1 MAKDKIKIQKPKKRQ
16 TWKISPVTRVKGS
29 NKVYKR
35 KGKKKF
41 DPKKE
46 MECEIEVSRGAYRY
60 CPRCSIELVNK
71 RIDHR
76 KRKACPAC
84 GFVFYR
90 NPVPAAGVILTENNK
105 MLLVKRKYDPFK
117 GDWSLPAGFME
128 YEESPEECAIREI
141 KEELNLEIKINRLFN
156 VYSGSDDPRTNAVLI
171 IYLGEVIGGK
181 LKPGDDAEEAKFFGK
196 EKIPP
201 NIAFQAHRQ
210 LIRDYFDSIK
220 VKT

>member
-1 MAKDKIKIQKPKKRQ
+1 MGKNKIKIQIPKKRQ
-16 TWKISPVTRVKGS
+16 SWRISPVTRIKGS
-29 NKVYKR
+29 NKVYQR

-46 MECEIEVSRGAYRY
+46 MECEIEVSRRAYRY
-60 CPRCSIELVNK
+60 CPRCSVELVEK
-71 RIDHR
+71 KVDHR
-76 KRKACPAC
+76 KRKTCPVC

-90 NPVPAAGVILTENNK
+90 NPVPAAGVIITEEDK
-105 MLLVKRKYDPFK
+105 ILLVKRKYDPFK

-141 KEELNLEIKINRLFN
+141 KEELNLDIRIKRLFN
-156 VYSGSDDPRTNAVLI
+156 VYSGSDDPRTNAILI
-171 IYLGEVIGGK
+171 VYLGEVIGGK
-181 LKPGDDAEEAKFFGK
+181 LRPGDDAEEASFFGK

-201 NIAFQAHRQ
+201 NIAFQAHRK
-210 LIRDYFDSIK
+210 LIRDYFSPIK

>member
-1 MAKDKIKIQKPKKRQ
+1 MGKEKIKIQKPKKRQ
-16 TWKISPVTRVKGS
+16 TWIISPVTRIKGS
-29 NKVYKR
+29 NKVYRR
-35 KGKKKF
+35 KGKNKF

-46 MECEIEVSRGAYRY
+46 MECEVEISRRTYRY
-60 CPRCSIELVNK
+60 CPRCSVELVEK
-71 RIDHR
+71 KVDHR
-76 KRKACPAC
+76 KRKACPVC

-90 NPVPAAGVILTENNK
+90 NPVPAAGVIITEEDK
-105 MLLVKRKYDPFK
+105 ILLVKRRYDPFK

-141 KEELNLEIKINRLFN
+141 KEELNLDIKIKKLFN

-171 IYLGEVIGGK
+171 VYLGEVTGGK
-181 LKPGDDAEEAKFFGK
+181 LKPGDDAEEARFFGK

-201 NIAFQAHRQ
+201 NIAFQAHRK
-210 LIRDYFDSIK
+210 LIQDYFSSIK